1 MQSAQRTPR
10 MEWEWEKEWKKHI
23 DNQIKWKFL
32 WIAIN
37 KIFVCS
43 CVHTMLHCVLEL
55 AGAEI
60 KLQFSVCVSVC
71 RHNVGPTNNIYTSLA
86 PSHISHWHNTW
97 WWFQQQWSGQKAVK
111 QNTQSNMLRSILET
125 IPFNPLGRCRCVLA
139 HFRIYSNIFQ
149 STFCYLLPFKIRG
162 WDMRSSPAVQHL
174 KPSNHPPYTLKLA
187 SSWHFVFT

>member
-1 MQSAQRTPR
+1 MDCHKQNFR
-10 MEWEWEKEWKKHI
+10 
-23 DNQIKWKFL
+23 L
-32 WIAIN
+32 
-37 KIFVCS
+37 FVCS
-43 CVHTMLHCVLEL
+43 YNAALCVREL

-174 KPSNHPPYTLKLA
+174 KPSNHPLYTLKLA
-187 SSWHFVFT
+187 SSWHFVFI